1 MVDESIERVS
11 FRRRNGETV
20 ELPEEE
26 GVSLESVLPRDATT
40 LVVTIRSGVRHVLQ
54 CTALATRPI
63 EESKE
68 EQKDGELNDLMDTEL
83 NGQTDKQ
90 VMKRSNSPSNRQ
102 SNSPSNRRFSN
113 SLNRSLNKS
122 LNTSLSRLS
131 NNSLYTSLNN
141 SLNTSLNNPVNT
153 SLNTSLNN
161 SLNNSLNT
169 SLNTSLNN
177 SLNNSSNNPSN
188 NLLNVPSIHSSSCPS
203 GSPPRGQ
210 SRSAFITTLTALA
223 MSVASPSLFID
234 PSIVEEKGQS
244 DTPVHLEACLQN
256 YFRREIL
263 DFNADYTCEKC
274 RRVVELV
281 RDLQMV
287 HPPFILILHLMR
299 FAFDVN
305 GAVKIYE
312 NVRYPLHVSEGSA
325 FHW

>member
-40 LVVTIRSGVRHVLQ
+40 LVVTIQSGVRHVLQ

-83 NGQTDKQ
+83 SGQADKQ
-90 VMKRSNSPSNRQ
+90 VMKRSNSPSNRQSNSPSNRQ

-113 SLNRSLNKS
+113 SLNRSLN
-122 LNTSLSRLS
+122 
-131 NNSLYTSLNN
+131 NSL
-141 SLNTSLNNPVNT
+141 
-153 SLNTSLNN
+153 
-161 SLNNSLNT
+161 
-169 SLNTSLNN
+169 
-177 SLNNSSNNPSN
+177 NNPSN

-223 MSVASPSLFID
+223 MSVVSPSLFID

-244 DTPVHLEACLQN
+244 DTPVCLEACLQN